1 LKLVYIQ
8 EIFLENL
15 DEIIEGCKRKEAFYQ
30 EKLYRHFYPALYT
43 LCKTFF
49 SADHDV
55 ITALN
60 NGMLRV
66 FAHIHKYD
74 AAKGNFYSWLH
85 AVVRN
90 AALTFLHDSKIFRA
104 NELTESIQEALSER
118 PFDNF
123 NWEVLFKVLEKL
135 PTDTRAVV
143 VLFYIEDLSIK
154 TITDLLKMK
163 EGTVKWHL
171 SEGRK
176 KLKKILKPE
185 VFSEQ

>member
-1 LKLVYIQ
+1 
-8 EIFLENL
+8 LEDL
-15 DEIIEGCKRKEAFYQ
+15 DEIIEGCKRKESVYQ

-49 SADHDV
+49 SNDHDV

-66 FAHIHKYD
+66 FANIDKYD

-90 AALTFLHDSKIFRA
+90 TALTYLRDLKQFRTI
-104 NELTESIQEALSER
+104 ELTEELENISEKSLT
-118 PFDNF
+118 NLK
-123 NWEVLFKVLEKL
+123 WEELFKVLSCL

-143 VLFYIEDLSIK
+143 VLFYVEAFSIK
-154 TITDLLKMK
+154 EISGMLQMK

-176 KLKKILKPE
+176 KLKLTLKPE
-185 VFSEQ
+185 VFSER

>member
-1 LKLVYIQ
+1 M
-8 EIFLENL
+8 EDL
-15 DEIIEGCKRKEAFYQ
+15 DEIIEGCKRKESVYQ

-49 SADHDV
+49 SNDHDV

-66 FAHIHKYD
+66 FANIDKYD

-90 AALTFLHDSKIFRA
+90 TALTYLRDLKQFRTI
-104 NELTESIQEALSER
+104 ELTEELENISEKSLT
-118 PFDNF
+118 NLK
-123 NWEVLFKVLEKL
+123 WEELFKVLSCL

-143 VLFYIEDLSIK
+143 VLFYVEAFSIK
-154 TITDLLKMK
+154 EISGMLQMK

-176 KLKKILKPE
+176 KLKLTLKPE
-185 VFSEQ
+185 VFSER

>member
-1 LKLVYIQ
+1 
-8 EIFLENL
+8 LEDL
-15 DEIIEGCKRKEAFYQ
+15 DKIIEGCKRKESLYQ
-30 EKLYRHFYPALYT
+30 EKLYRHFYAAIYT

-49 SADHDV
+49 SNDHDV
-55 ITALN
+55 VTALN

-66 FAHIHKYD
+66 FANIDKYD

-90 AALTFLHDSKIFRA
+90 TALTYLRDSKQFRTI
-104 NELTESIQEALSER
+104 ELTEELNENMPENTLSSFKSE
-118 PFDNF
+118 
-123 NWEVLFKVLEKL
+123 ELFKLLSDL

-143 VLFYIEDLSIK
+143 VLFYVEAFSIK
-154 TITDLLKMK
+154 EISSMLQMK

-176 KLKKILKPE
+176 KLKLTLKPE
-185 VFSEQ
+185 MFSER

>member
-1 LKLVYIQ
+1 MEKL
-8 EIFLENL
+8 E
-15 DEIIEGCKRKEAFYQ
+15 EIIEGCKRRETLYQ

-49 SADHDV
+49 SDEHDI

-60 NGMLRV
+60 NGMLRM
-66 FAHIHKYD
+66 FAQIDKYD
-74 AAKGNFYSWLH
+74 ATKGSFYSWLH

-90 AALTFLHDSKIFRA
+90 TALTFLRDSKQFRTT
-104 NELTESIQEALSER
+104 ELTEEVYESLGEN
-118 PFDNF
+118 PFNHF
-123 NWEVLFKVLEKL
+123 KWEELFKLLSRL

-143 VLFYIEDLSIK
+143 VLFYVESFSIK
-154 TITDLLKMK
+154 EISGMLRMK

-176 KLKKILKPE
+176 KLRNILKPE
-185 VFSEQ
+185 AFSER

>member
-1 LKLVYIQ
+1 M
-8 EIFLENL
+8 EDL
-15 DEIIEGCKRKEAFYQ
+15 DKIIEGCKRKESLYQ
-30 EKLYRHFYPALYT
+30 QKLYRYFYPALYT

-49 SADHDV
+49 SNDHDI

-66 FAHIHKYD
+66 FANLDKYD
-74 AAKGNFYSWLH
+74 ASKGNFYSWLH

-90 AALTFLHDSKIFRA
+90 TALTYLRDSKQFRTIEFTEELNETISENIF
-104 NELTESIQEALSER
+104 S
-118 PFDNF
+118 NF
-123 NWEVLFKVLEKL
+123 KWEELFKVLSNL

-143 VLFYIEDLSIK
+143 VLFYVEAFSIK
-154 TITDLLKMK
+154 EISSMFQMK

-176 KLKKILKPE
+176 KLKLTLKPGML
-185 VFSEQ
+185 SER

>member
-1 LKLVYIQ
+1 
-8 EIFLENL
+8 LEDL
-15 DEIIEGCKRKEAFYQ
+15 DEIIEGCKRKESLYQ

-49 SADHDV
+49 SNDHDV

-66 FAHIHKYD
+66 FANIDKYD

-90 AALTFLHDSKIFRA
+90 TALTYLRDLKQFRTI
-104 NELTESIQEALSER
+104 ELTEELENISEKSLT
-118 PFDNF
+118 NLK
-123 NWEVLFKVLEKL
+123 WEELFKVLSCL

-143 VLFYIEDLSIK
+143 VLFYVEAFSIK
-154 TITDLLKMK
+154 EISGMLQMK

-176 KLKKILKPE
+176 KLKLTLKPE
-185 VFSEQ
+185 VFSER

>member
-1 LKLVYIQ
+1 
-8 EIFLENL
+8 LENL
-15 DEIIEGCKRKEAFYQ
+15 EEIIAGCKRKEPVYQ

-43 LCKTFF
+43 ACKTFF
-49 SADHDV
+49 SDEHDI

-66 FAHIHKYD
+66 FSNIHKYD

-85 AVVRN
+85 TVVRN
-90 AALTFLHDSKIFRA
+90 TALTFLRDSKTFRT
-104 NELTESIQEALSER
+104 NELTENVPDTASEN
-118 PFDNF
+118 PFDNYD
-123 NWEVLFKVLEKL
+123 WEELFKVLKKL

-143 VLFYIEDLSIK
+143 VLFYIEDLPIK
-154 TITDLLKMK
+154 EITAVLRMK

-176 KLKKILKPE
+176 RLRNILKPE
-185 VFSEQ
+185 AFDEK

>member
-1 LKLVYIQ
+1 M
-8 EIFLENL
+8 ENL
-15 DEIIEGCKRKEAFYQ
+15 EEIIAGCKRKEPVYQ
-30 EKLYRHFYPALYT
+30 EKLYRHFYPALYA

-49 SADHDV
+49 SEEHDI
-55 ITALN
+55 ITGLN

-66 FAHIHKYD
+66 FSNIHKYD

-90 AALTFLHDSKIFRA
+90 TALTYLRDLKQFRTI
-104 NELTESIQEALSER
+104 ELTEELENISEKSLT
-118 PFDNF
+118 NLK
-123 NWEVLFKVLEKL
+123 WEELFKVLSCL

-143 VLFYIEDLSIK
+143 VLFYVEGFSIK
-154 TITDLLKMK
+154 EISGMLQMK

-176 KLKKILKPE
+176 KLKLTLKPE
-185 VFSEQ
+185 VFSER

>member
-1 LKLVYIQ
+1 M
-8 EIFLENL
+8 EDL
-15 DEIIEGCKRKEAFYQ
+15 DEIIEGCKRKESLYQ

-49 SADHDV
+49 SNDHDV

-66 FAHIHKYD
+66 FANIDKYD

-90 AALTFLHDSKIFRA
+90 TALTYLRDLKQFRTI
-104 NELTESIQEALSER
+104 ELTEELENISEKSLT
-118 PFDNF
+118 NLK
-123 NWEVLFKVLEKL
+123 WEELFKVLSCL

-143 VLFYIEDLSIK
+143 VLFYVEAFSIK
-154 TITDLLKMK
+154 EISGMLQMK

-176 KLKKILKPE
+176 KLKLTLKPE
-185 VFSEQ
+185 VFSER

>member
-1 LKLVYIQ
+1 
-8 EIFLENL
+8 LEDL
-15 DEIIEGCKRKEAFYQ
+15 DEIIEGCKRKESLYQ

-49 SADHDV
+49 SNDHDV

-66 FAHIHKYD
+66 FANIDKYD

-90 AALTFLHDSKIFRA
+90 TALTYLRDLKQFRTI
-104 NELTESIQEALSER
+104 ELTEEFENISEKSLT
-118 PFDNF
+118 NLK
-123 NWEVLFKVLEKL
+123 WEELFKVLSCL

-143 VLFYIEDLSIK
+143 VLFYVEAFSIK
-154 TITDLLKMK
+154 EISGMLQMK

-176 KLKKILKPE
+176 KLKLTLKPE
-185 VFSEQ
+185 VFSER

>member
-1 LKLVYIQ
+1 M
-8 EIFLENL
+8 EDL
-15 DEIIEGCKRKEAFYQ
+15 DEIIEGCKRKESLYQ
-30 EKLYRHFYPALYT
+30 EKLYRYFYPALYT

-49 SADHDV
+49 SNDHDV

-66 FAHIHKYD
+66 FANIDKYD

-90 AALTFLHDSKIFRA
+90 TALTYLRDLKQFRTI
-104 NELTESIQEALSER
+104 ELTEELENISEKSLT
-118 PFDNF
+118 NLK
-123 NWEVLFKVLEKL
+123 WEELFKVLSCL

-143 VLFYIEDLSIK
+143 VLFYVEAFSIK
-154 TITDLLKMK
+154 EISGMLQMK

-176 KLKKILKPE
+176 KLKLTLKPE
-185 VFSEQ
+185 VFSER